1 MNYFSTKAGVEVE
14 CTRKQPNSC
23 QEIMN
28 GAAGREGAE
37 QRGRSA
43 GKHDGCVS

>member
-1 MNYFSTKAGVEVE
+1 MKYFSTDTGTEVE
-14 CTRKQPNSC
+14 RTRKQPNSC
-23 QEIMN
+23 HEIVN

-37 QRGRSA
+37 QWGRSA